1 MGALEV
7 TAWNRW
13 SRRLHEAVA
22 RPVTAEGLMA
32 EHQGRAGLLA
42 LVPGLLMAG
51 GVLADVLGPVPYT
64 GLPLLAA
71 APLVGCMVL
80 PFRGAV
86 ITAICACAVSV
97 ATDLLVD
104 RPVLALVVDLLDVA
118 VISVIALWLKWVVRR
133 QGRRFAAVRAVAEV
147 AQRAVLPPL
156 PARVGAL
163 SVATRYE
170 CAYAEAQIGGDFFAV
185 RSSPFGVRA
194 LIGDVRGK
202 GLPAVS
208 AMAVATSAFR
218 EAAGRMPSLG
228 ALADHLDRGLARF
241 AEDTGDGPDAL
252 ERFATAVLV
261 EIEVADGVL
270 RVCNRGHPPPYLIR
284 DGTVRSLESAEAGLP
299 LGLGLPEGE
308 LPPGTDTFAFRRGDY
323 LLLVTDGVTE
333 ARNGEGTYYDPCTGL
348 SGRDFRGASHLVD
361 TLVAEVTAWTGGQRQ
376 DDMAILAL
384 TPDPVPPSASPA
396 QPPPPV

>member
-1 MGALEV
+1 M
-7 TAWNRW
+7 
-13 SRRLHEAVA
+13 
-22 RPVTAEGLMA
+22 TAEDLMA
-32 EHQGRAGLLA
+32 EYPGRAGPLA
-42 LVPGLLMAG
+42 LLPGLLLVC
-51 GVLADVLGPVPYT
+51 GVLADVFGPVPYT

-86 ITAICACAVSV
+86 ITALCACAVSV
-97 ATDLLVD
+97 ATDLLVH

-118 VISVIALWLKWVVRR
+118 VISAIALWLKWVVRR
-133 QGRRFAAVRAVAEV
+133 QGRRFAAMRAVAEV
-147 AQRAVLPPL
+147 AQRAVLPP
-156 PARVGAL
+156 PPPRVGAL

-208 AMAVATSAFR
+208 AMAVVTSAFR
-218 EAAGRMPSLG
+218 EAAGRMPSLR
-228 ALADHLDRGLARF
+228 ALADHLDRALARF
-241 AEDTGDGPDAL
+241 AEDTEDGPDAL

-261 EIEVADGVL
+261 EIGVEEGVL

-284 DGTVRSLESAEAGLP
+284 DEQVRALEPSVAGLP
-299 LGLGLPEGE
+299 LGMGLPEDAV
-308 LPPGTDTFAFRRGDY
+308 PPGTDSHAFCRGDY

-333 ARNGEGTYYDPCTGL
+333 ARDEEGTYYEPRTGL
-348 SGRDFRGASHLVD
+348 SGRGFHGASHLVD
-361 TLVAEVTAWTGGQRQ
+361 TVVAEVTAWTGGQRQ

-384 TPDPVPPSASPA
+384 TPLPAPPSTS
-396 QPPPPV
+396 QG